1 MKGLRVVF
9 LCFFLTLFACNVGQK
24 KLPIPEKK
32 LIQILTDVHFAEAAL
47 QDVYG
52 IQKDSLKKV
61 YYQEIYQLYE
71 TSEDELTKTMDILR
85 QDPERL
91 DKIYQFIVDN
101 LNG

>member
-1 MKGLRVVF
+1 M
-9 LCFFLTLFACNVGQK
+9 
-24 KLPIPEKK
+24 
-32 LIQILTDVHFAEAAL
+32 
-47 QDVYG
+47 YG

-61 YYQEIYQLYE
+61 YYQEIYQLHE